1 MVDAAPVILRE
12 VSDRRTLRRYIHL
25 PEKLYREYENWVP
38 PIYADEWRSNDSRHN
53 PALTHSDVVR
63 VLASLNGQLVGRVMG
78 IINRKHND
86 QNNEQTARFFQLDC
100 VDDASVAHA
109 LLQFVEQWAKRHR
122 MNKIIGPFGFS
133 DKDPQGA
140 QIEGFEYLPVIATP
154 TNPPYLPGLIE
165 GEGYEKE
172 IDCVSYQISLP
183 EQIPHAIERVFR
195 RISRNPKLK
204 LVECSTKRQ
213 IKPHIVPALQLV
225 NETFTGLLGFTPMS
239 DQEINKLSR
248 QYLPILD
255 PEFLKMVTDEKGR
268 IAGFIV
274 AIPDI
279 SRGIKE
285 AKGKLWPFGFLR
297 ILAAQKKSDQLD
309 LLLGAVHPELRGI
322 GIDVLLGKALIE
334 SAIRRKFKTLD
345 SHLVLETN
353 RLMCTEYEKWG
364 GEIYKR
370 YRVYRKFL

>member
-1 MVDAAPVILRE
+1 
-12 VSDRRTLRRYIHL
+12 
-25 PEKLYREYENWVP
+25 
-38 PIYADEWRSNDSRHN
+38 
-53 PALTHSDVVR
+53 
-63 VLASLNGQLVGRVMG
+63 
-78 IINRKHND
+78 
-86 QNNEQTARFFQLDC
+86 
-100 VDDASVAHA
+100 
-109 LLQFVEQWAKRHR
+109 
-122 MNKIIGPFGFS
+122 
-133 DKDPQGA
+133 
-140 QIEGFEYLPVIATP
+140 
-154 TNPPYLPGLIE
+154 
-165 GEGYEKE
+165 
-172 IDCVSYQISLP
+172 
-183 EQIPHAIERVFR
+183 
-195 RISRNPKLK
+195 
-204 LVECSTKRQ
+204 
-213 IKPHIVPALQLV
+213 
-225 NETFTGLLGFTPMS
+225 
-239 DQEINKLSR
+239 
-248 QYLPILD
+248 
-255 PEFLKMVTDEKGR
+255 MVTDEKGR